1 MLRDNQGQAA
11 WRDVY
16 QTLRR
21 EIDTGMRAPGTNLP
35 TITELARSTGL
46 TPHGA
51 RRVFDTLRN
60 EGRIQSWQGKGARV
74 ATQLLCIRFNK
85 LRPTFH
91 ELVYDTGRQAQS
103 KFIRATTAR
112 LHGERANRLTRKA
125 STKAIMTETLRQVD
139 NRTVALSIDY
149 FPVDRFEGI
158 AGLLAKRG
166 SVSWALSE
174 HGITSYRRDTTS
186 FEARLPT
193 AHEALLLDIP
203 RAQPVYA
210 TLGANI
216 DPRGDVFQISTGVLR
231 ADCVQ
236 FEL

>member
-1 MLRDNQGQAA
+1 MLNDDQDNAA

-16 QTLRR
+16 QTLRG
-21 EIDTGMRAPGTNLP
+21 EIDAVLRAPGSDLP
-35 TITELARSTGL
+35 TIAELGRSTGL

-51 RRVFDTLRN
+51 RRVYDALRR

-74 ATQLLCIRFNK
+74 ATQTLSIRLNK
-85 LRPTFH
+85 VRPTFH
-91 ELVYDTGRQAQS
+91 ELVHDNGREAQS
-103 KFIRATTAR
+103 KFVRASSAR
-112 LHGERANRLTRKA
+112 LHGAQSVRLNRKA
-125 STKAIMTETLRQVD
+125 GTKAIMTETLRQVD
-139 NRTVALSIDY
+139 NRTVALSVDY

-158 AGLLAKRG
+158 EELLTKRG

-174 HGITSYRRDTTS
+174 HGIKSYRRDGTS

-203 RAQPVYA
+203 RSQPVYA

-216 DPRGDVFQISTGVLR
+216 DPRGEVFQISTGVLR
-231 ADCVQ
+231 GDCVR
-236 FEL
+236 FEY

>member
-1 MLRDNQGQAA
+1 MLQDDQGQAA
-11 WRDVY
+11 WRDVC

-21 EIDTGMRAPGTNLP
+21 EIDTGMRAPGSDLP
-35 TITELARSTGL
+35 TITELARATGL

-74 ATQLLCIRFNK
+74 ATQLLRIRFNK
-85 LRPTFH
+85 VRPTFH
-91 ELVYDTGRQAQS
+91 ELVHDTGRQAHS
-103 KFIRATTAR
+103 KFIRATSAR
-112 LHGERANRLTRKA
+112 LRGERAIRLNRKA
-125 STKAIMTETLRQVD
+125 GTKAIMTETLRQVD

-158 AGLLAKRG
+158 AGLITKRG
-166 SVSWALSE
+166 SVSWALEE
-174 HGITSYRRDTTS
+174 HGIRSYRRDTTS
-186 FEARLPT
+186 FEARLPS

-203 RAQPVYA
+203 RSQPVYA

-216 DPRGDVFQISTGVLR
+216 DRRGDVFQISTGVLR
-231 ADCVQ
+231 ADCVR
-236 FEL
+236 FEF